1 MLSPTSRLYL
11 HLIFQS
17 FHTNH
22 LFLAVLIHVP
32 GFKTNTFQPSFIYI
46 SKPYMFFIFSAGP
59 YFFLLSRTVHF
70 KPYKESAHLK
80 PVQLILYIRSLFYLH
95 LTRKCGPSFSI
106 TFNGG
111 IKKKYIHICS
121 DIKPAHKYMVERNVW
136 ESVF

>member
-1 MLSPTSRLYL
+1 
-11 HLIFQS
+11 
-17 FHTNH
+17 
-22 LFLAVLIHVP
+22 
-32 GFKTNTFQPSFIYI
+32 
-46 SKPYMFFIFSAGP
+46 MFFIFSAGP
-59 YFFLLSRTVHF
+59 FFFLSCTVHF

-95 LTRKCGPSFSI
+95 LTRKCGPSFLI

-111 IKKKYIHICS
+111 IKKKYIHIRS